1 MKTKSV
7 LALAI
12 SLALSCATTSAETL
26 NKTIT
31 GNKTLSE
38 DLTVNVTDAF
48 AIDNATL
55 NVGKNTAWLTTTNP
69 NAKNE
74 AGKKATIGNA
84 TITGNGGTVIV
95 TSDGYGVDDAHSLN
109 VSGLDTFTI
118 TAGNK
123 GFTGNWADRSI
134 SAKNISITAVDDAV
148 QRQGSSSNDGYHDTI
163 ITGFDN
169 LTLKSTGGPSPD
181 DDGGYAIQNSSDP
194 AYGVIRITGNTG
206 SKIQLI
212 GSKDHSAVTSYQPA
226 SSLIS
231 CILLGKCISPKTE
244 ISGGTI
250 YMEATPSAS
259 YQGVLWVNDGTV
271 SLHSD
276 LLTVID
282 KGLND
287 SANAI
292 AILGGELQITSQTD
306 RITPV
311 LQVTG
316 NIKGSGKG
324 KGQLHFEGS
333 DSFLTGEIKNEAQDV
348 KISLTNG
355 STWTTDGDSNSTNL
369 TVADSSIHFV
379 GNSWQKIEVA
389 DLQGSG
395 GTIHLKADLVADKAD
410 HVIAEKATG
419 AYKLYVAASS
429 SGSEPVA
436 TMKDFIVKTG
446 NSGGSFSLGDKVT
459 VDAGTYLYEYS
470 LQSRA
475 ATEGTG
481 TEWYLERG
489 PAKTTTPS
497 TDAGLLYAGLNYQSS
512 QWLAD
517 LDTLRDRAGEI
528 RYSRDKAGSGWVRV
542 LGSKERFTGLG
553 GTLKAETYGLQI
565 GADARLPD
573 SRWTL
578 GASFKAADANLSST
592 LSSGH
597 SKSDSD
603 TYAGHLYATYLAD
616 NDAYVDIVLGYAHNN
631 QDLSFSMLDGTG
643 VKGSFS
649 SNGYG
654 ASIETGRQ
662 FTVARNEHRMWF
674 VEPQAQLSYFRV
686 TGADYSLS
694 NGMDIHRDN
703 AQSLIGR
710 LGLVAGQTFLQE
722 QNRFWQWDIKAG
734 LRHEFAG
741 NENIYVNGN
750 RFDGDLGDTRAYLG
764 LGLNWQPK
772 SSLRSYVN
780 LLTEHGRHYHRDIA
794 VNAGVRYLW

>member
-1 MKTKSV
+1 MKTKTV

-26 NKTIT
+26 NETIT
-31 GNKTLSE
+31 GNKTLTE
-38 DLTVNVTDAF
+38 DLTVNVIGNF
-48 AIDNATL
+48 ALNNATL
-55 NVGKNTAWLTTTNP
+55 DVGNHTAQLITTKG
-69 NAKNE
+69 NAPIG
-74 AGKKATIGNA
+74 AATIKG
-84 TITGNGGTVIV
+84 TGGTVIAKG
-95 TSDGYGVDDAHSLN
+95 DQYGFWGGVN
-109 VSGLDTFTI
+109 VSGLENLQVE
-118 TAGNK
+118 AGNK
-123 GFTGNWADRSI
+123 GLIGYWNMTFA
-134 SAKNISITAVDDAV
+134 AKNISFAATDDAV
-148 QRQGSSSNDGYHDTI
+148 QLQGDSDGKVLFTDFDT
-163 ITGFDN
+163 
-169 LTLKSTGGPSPD
+169 LTLRSTKT
-181 DDGGYAIQNSSDP
+181 GYAIQNSS
-194 AYGVIRITGNTG
+194 GLGSITIKGNADSSITLVG
-206 SKIQLI
+206 AGL
-212 GSKDHSAVTSYQPA
+212 HSAVRSYDAANAVTS
-226 SSLIS
+226 
-231 CILLGKCISPKTE
+231 

-250 YMEATPSAS
+250 TMEAAPLGVS
-259 YQGVLWVNDGTV
+259 YLGVLEVNAGQI
-271 SLHSD
+271 SLTSHQLNVKD
-276 LLTVID
+276 TRD
-282 KGLND
+282 NGL
-287 SANAI
+287 SNAI
-292 AILGGELQITSQTD
+292 AITGGELLIANQDNQTN
-306 RITPV
+306 PV

-316 NIKGSGKG
+316 NIKGSGTG
-324 KGQLHFEGS
+324 KGQLHFDGS
-333 DSFLTGEIKNEAQDV
+333 GSFLTGEIKNEAQDV

-379 GNSWQKIEVA
+379 GNSWQKIEVD

-429 SGSEPVA
+429 SGSEPVE

-553 GTLKAETYGLQI
+553 GTLKAETYGVQI
-565 GADARLPD
+565 GADARLPG

-616 NDAYVDIVLGYAHNN
+616 NDAYIDVVLGYAHNN

-662 FTVARNEHRMWF
+662 FTVTRNEHRIWF

-694 NGMDIHRDN
+694 NGMAIHRDN

-722 QNRFWQWDIKAG
+722 QNSFWQWDIKAG

-741 NENIYVNGN
+741 NEKIYVNGN